1 MEAYLAYRRD
11 GGQSYDIGAQTC
23 AAVAQA
29 IEQGETT
36 ALAQQLGELLA
47 ANDHP
52 RAKALLPK
60 LQAIL
65 GGSRDAALSS
75 DPALDYDDAVE
86 LRLLLEALG
95 VK

>member
-1 MEAYLAYRRD
+1 VLA
-11 GGQSYDIGAQTC
+11 GSYKWGSQAC

-47 ANDHP
+47 TNDHS
-52 RAKALLPK
+52 RVKALLPK

-65 GGSRDAALSS
+65 GGSRDAALSD
-75 DPALDYDDAVE
+75 DPALDYQDAVE

-95 VK
+95 GK